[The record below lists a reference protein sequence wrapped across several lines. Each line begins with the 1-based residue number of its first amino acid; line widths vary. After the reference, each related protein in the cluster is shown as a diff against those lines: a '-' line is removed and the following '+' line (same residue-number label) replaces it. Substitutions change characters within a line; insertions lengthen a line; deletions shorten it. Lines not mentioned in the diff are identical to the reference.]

1 MVTLKIFNIL
11 YMSTNTLEKTNQIVE
26 AYLNDDTLFN
36 PLVDDL
42 QAEEIEEINQ
52 VLWNR
57 VCKSS
62 NNIMKALYNQV
73 IELLQEREL
82 AIELENVDAYQAF
95 YSNNF
100 DQSK

>member
-1 MVTLKIFNIL
+1 MLKIFNIL

-62 NNIMKALYNQV
+62 SNIMKALYNQV

-82 AIELENVDAYQAF
+82 AIELENVEVYQAY

-100 DQSK
+100 DQNK